1 MPSSWLGCS
10 RRRLG
15 PGCLSA
21 QTHGSRPGG
30 SVFPTQIWY
39 GSSHMRRKKSN
50 NPIRQEH
57 THRARPG
64 RSLLPLPDAEVRR
77 RSLVAHLAL
86 AVCRTG
92 KGNKYQL
99 CELARAAYSS
109 YFMWKSGLGSA
120 AVDTFIAAEEVLELA
135 AEQAD
140 ATGIW
145 SLAANPLVERVICL
159 YDEQLAAV
167 TSAVFYDC
175 EKQVALAICGIL
187 THRGMSCPT

>member
-1 MPSSWLGCS
+1 M
-10 RRRLG
+10 
-15 PGCLSA
+15 
-21 QTHGSRPGG
+21 
-30 SVFPTQIWY
+30 QIWY
-39 GSSHMRRKKSN
+39 GSSRMRRKKSN
-50 NPIRQEH
+50 SAIRQEH
-57 THRARPG
+57 SQRARPG

-99 CELARAAYSS
+99 CELARASYSA

-120 AVDTFIAAEEVLELA
+120 EIDTFIAAEEVLESA
-135 AEQAD
+135 AEQAE

-145 SLAANPLVERVICL
+145 SLGANPLVERVICL

-167 TSAVFYDC
+167 TSAVLDEC
-175 EKQVALAICGIL
+175 EKQVARAIGGIL
-187 THRGMSCPT
+187 TRRGVS